1 MVWIEFKN
9 WIHMFC
15 NVREDPNTVPLA
27 EGGKLPN
34 IHVLTTE
41 VLRNG
46 HSVLL
51 HFPGL
56 LEKM

>member
-1 MVWIEFKN
+1 
-9 WIHMFC
+9 MFC